1 MPASSHVTLV
11 GKEKPSPTRSR
22 RPAFTSG
29 GSIICHSLPCT
40 HLQHCDEKTYVR
52 TPDYDD
58 DGQMNTLFCTVR
70 VEARSSSE
78 GGFVS
83 SSHFLVRPRLQ
94 QTVHPGA
101 PGLRDAHASCRSP
114 LHALPPSD
122 SYPLAFNTLKQLV
135 EGVDELLHALFLEV
149 AGDLL

>member
-11 GKEKPSPTRSR
+11 GKEKPSPTSSR

-40 HLQHCDEKTYVR
+40 NLQHCDEKTYVR
-52 TPDYDD
+52 TRDYDD
-58 DGQMNTLFCTVR
+58 DGQMNTLCCAVR

-83 SSHFLVRPRLQ
+83 SIHFIVRTRLQ
-94 QTVHPGA
+94 QTVHPVAHGM
-101 PGLRDAHASCRSP
+101 RDAHASSRSP
-114 LHALPPSD
+114 LHSLPPTD
-122 SYPLAFNTLKQLV
+122 SYPLPFLTL
-135 EGVDELLHALFLEV
+135 
-149 AGDLL
+149 